1 MAGLDDLAKD
11 TIFSMVFISL
21 FTVIAV
27 LTLHFAGGLGDLTTE
42 LVIAYVIEVLL
53 YGILRVL
60 KSG

>member
-27 LTLHFAGGLGDLTTE
+27 LTLHFAGELGDLTTE
-42 LVIAYVIEVLL
+42 LVLAYIIEVLL

>member
-11 TIFSMVFISL
+11 TIFSTVFISL
-21 FTVIAV
+21 FTVIVV
-27 LTLHFAGGLGDLTTE
+27 LTLHFAGELGDLTTE
-42 LVIAYVIEVLL
+42 LVIVYIIEVLL